1 MNRKEDLMKRLSGE
15 RTDSKIGQVKNSF
28 ILFVLLFSSLSY
40 SQIPINGFC
49 FQKNYSL
56 PKDYQGISSA
66 DLNLDGNDELIFYS
80 AVLKRIGIYS
90 GIPSDSVEL
99 KEFQLNSEISQ
110 LRQLK
115 DKNGSNNLF
124 AAVERK
130 LRRVSLMYIS
140 IDSLEA
146 GKNKIEFDSYPENIC
161 IADVDLNGMDE
172 ILVSGSGFDGLS
184 ILFRADEGVGES
196 KIVTGTSF
204 SEAIFID
211 LNDDGYNDVLAFNI
225 LENSLQF
232 FINNTSGIFRLSR
245 SIQYSE
251 KISLLQN
258 QDLNLDGFQDIIYF
272 IGNRIEI
279 LSGDAQAFYKKK
291 SSIQLDEKPAAI
303 HFGDFNGDKFIDMA
317 FSISKNKLC
326 ILFGKNGAE
335 FHERITYF
343 ESPFLSAST
352 KFKFGKANNLAFILE
367 PDELVIINSE
377 KELGKEMIISAAIQA
392 GAVKK
397 FNYAN
402 DDIPDISFIDEY
414 DNSLKLL
421 LNNREGI
428 PSRLYWIPVADDH
441 KEILVDDFFKSI
453 KIFYCYSRGHPL
465 LEVFRFNFNT
475 GKLNRKQLYAPGEI
489 LDVAFQRIDS
499 AFVNI
504 FVAYNKNSK
513 LYLGK
518 FENRDLSITFREFPF
533 IDRNVSSAELFIE
546 DEPVVYYWK
555 SEGDSLQFKSARI
568 KSGPNVYQTY
578 FEIFKSKEIK
588 TDLYGADNYSNE
600 YPTVVSLVQNET
612 ENFLLVIAADK
623 FSLSNKFFRTLEG
636 DKTEFG
642 RGFLGETSI
651 KGIIN
656 FTVNSE
662 EDNYISKMI
671 YREKEKT
678 YSLNQML
685 AAENVSD
692 YFFARLDRK
701 NYYLV
706 YSNKEGGLSITS
718 IKK

>member
-1 MNRKEDLMKRLSGE
+1 MKRLSGE
-15 RTDSKIGQVKNSF
+15 KTDSKIGQLKNSF
-28 ILFVLLFSSLSY
+28 ILFCLLFSSLSY
-40 SQIPINGFC
+40 SQVPINGFC

-56 PKDYQGISSA
+56 PKDYQGIISA
-66 DLNLDGNDELIFYS
+66 DLNSDENDELIFYS

-90 GIPSDSVEL
+90 GIPGDSLEL

-115 DKNGSNNLF
+115 DKNGSDNLF
-124 AAVERK
+124 AVVERK

-146 GKNKIEFDSYPENIC
+146 GKSKIEFDSYPENIC
-161 IADVDLNGMDE
+161 IGDVDLNGMDE

-184 ILFRADEGVGES
+184 ILFRADGGIGES
-196 KIVTGTSF
+196 KVVTGTSF

-211 LNDDGYNDVLAFNI
+211 INDDGYPDVLAFNI
-225 LENSLQF
+225 LENSFQF
-232 FINNTSGIFRLSR
+232 FINNTKGVFRLSR

-258 QDLNLDGFQDIIYF
+258 QDLNKDGFQDIVYS

-279 LSGDAQAFYKKK
+279 LSGDAQALYNKK
-291 SSIQLDEKPAAI
+291 SSIQLGEKPAAI
-303 HFGDFNGDKFIDMA
+303 HLGDFNGDKFIDMA
-317 FSISKNKLC
+317 FSISKNKLS
-326 ILFGKNGAE
+326 ILFGKNRAE
-335 FHERITYF
+335 FHESITYL
-343 ESPFLSAST
+343 ENPFLSAST
-352 KFKFGKANNLAFILE
+352 KFNSRMANNIACIIE
-367 PDELVIINSE
+367 SGELIVIKSE
-377 KELGKEMIISAAIQA
+377 KELGTDLKIATAIQA

-428 PSRLYWIPVADDH
+428 PSRLFWIPVADDH
-441 KEILVDDFFKSI
+441 KEILIDEFFKSI
-453 KIFYCYSRGHPL
+453 KIFYCYSRGLPL
-465 LEVFRFNFNT
+465 LEVFRYNFDT

-499 AFVNI
+499 TFVNI
-504 FVAYNKNSK
+504 FLVYTKQSK

-533 IDRNVSSAELFIE
+533 IDRNVSAAELFIE

-555 SEGDSLQFKSARI
+555 SEGDSYQFKSAQI

-578 FEIFKSKEIK
+578 FEIMKSKEIK
-588 TDLYGADNYSNE
+588 TNLYGADNYSNE

-612 ENFLLVIAADK
+612 ENYLLVIAADK
-623 FSLSNKFFRTLEG
+623 LSLSNKLFRTSDG
-636 DKTEFG
+636 DKAEFG

-656 FTVNSE
+656 FTVNSSD
-662 EDNYISKMI
+662 DNYINKMV
-671 YREKEKT
+671 YREMEKT
-678 YSLNQML
+678 YSLNQMF

-701 NYYLV
+701 NYFLV
-706 YSNKEGGLSITS
+706 YSNKKEGYLSITS

>member
-1 MNRKEDLMKRLSGE
+1 MKRLSGE
-15 RTDSKIGQVKNSF
+15 KTDSKIGQVKNSF
-28 ILFVLLFSSLSY
+28 ILFILLFSSLSY

-56 PKDYQGISSA
+56 PKDYQGILSA
-66 DLNLDGNDELIFYS
+66 DLNSDGNDELIFYS
-80 AVLKRIGIYS
+80 AVLKRIGIYY
-90 GIPSDSVEL
+90 GIPGDSVEL

-110 LRQLK
+110 LRQLT
-115 DKNGSNNLF
+115 DQDGSNNLF

-140 IDSLEA
+140 VDSLEA
-146 GKNKIEFDSYPENIC
+146 GKTKIEFDSYPENIFT
-161 IADVDLNGMDE
+161 ADVDLNGMDE

-184 ILFRADEGVGES
+184 ILFRADGGVGES

-204 SEAIFID
+204 SDAIFID

-258 QDLNLDGFQDIIYF
+258 QDLNLDGFQDIVYF
-272 IGNRIEI
+272 VGNRIEI
-279 LSGDAQAFYKKK
+279 LSGDAQALFKKK
-291 SSIQLDEKPAAI
+291 SSIQMDVKPTAI
-303 HFGDFNGDKFIDMA
+303 HFGDFNEDKLIDIA
-317 FSISKNKLC
+317 FSIAKNKLSV
-326 ILFGKNGAE
+326 IFGKNRAE

-343 ESPFLSAST
+343 ENPLLSAST
-352 KFKFGKANNLAFILE
+352 KFKFGKAINIACILE
-367 PDELVIINSE
+367 SGELVVIKSE
-377 KELGKEMIISAAIQA
+377 KVLGTDMNIATAIQA

-414 DNSLKLL
+414 DKSLKLL

-428 PSRLYWIPVADDH
+428 PLSLYSIPVADDH
-441 KEILVDDFFKSI
+441 KEILVDEFFKTR
-453 KIFYCYSRGHPL
+453 KIFYCYSRGLPL
-465 LEVFRFNFNT
+465 LEVFRYDFST
-475 GKLNRKQLYAPGEI
+475 GKHNRKQLYAPGDI

-518 FENRDLSITFREFPF
+518 FENRELSITFREFPF
-533 IDRNVSSAELFIE
+533 IDRNVSSAELFIK

-555 SEGDSLQFKSARI
+555 SERDSLQFKSARI

-578 FEIFKSKEIK
+578 FEILKSKEIK
-588 TDLYGADNYSNE
+588 TNLYGADNYSNE

-612 ENFLLVIAADK
+612 ENYLLVIAADK
-623 FSLSNKFFRTLEG
+623 FSLSNKLFRTSEE

-656 FTVNSE
+656 FTVNSSD
-662 EDNYISKMI
+662 DNYINKMV
-671 YREKEKT
+671 YSENEKT
-678 YSLNQML
+678 YSLSQMF

-701 NYYLV
+701 NYFLV

-718 IKK
+718 VKK